1 MELHRCRFVNY
12 VPSAINCLALTP
24 NTFKPYTLLACGREN
39 GDIDIWDPK
48 EGWFL
53 KKVNNIFNHNSKSYE
68 SILWIYINFIY
79 ILKRFFI

>member
-24 NTFKPYTLLACGREN
+24 NTYKPYTLLACGREN

-53 KKVNNIFNHNSKSYE
+53 KKVYTHLFKNENLKKYFN
-68 SILWIYINFIY
+68 
-79 ILKRFFI
+79 